1 MVVKIKK
8 IEIIFCLYNGKE
20 EIVVE
25 LVDMCFLLRF
35 IFLWLLILR
44 YVLMIYKFLRLYFIW
59 GFLLMKIFL

>member
-35 IFLWLLILR
+35 IFLWLLI
-44 YVLMIYKFLRLYFIW
+44 
-59 GFLLMKIFL
+59 